1 VSSDP
6 EIDRRLAALQELIE
20 AKLAA
25 LQSALEAARENGTQ
39 RNTAYQIAASKAEA
53 NTAKQIDQITAL
65 IGALDKA
72 TADRIGELKERIDR
86 REGTLSGLQ
95 AERTERRL
103 SFGQVVATV
112 GVMLVALGIIVSTL
126 VALLR
131 H

>member
-1 VSSDP
+1 MSSDP

-72 TADRIGELKERIDR
+72 TAARISELKERIDR
-86 REGTLSGLQ
+86 REGTVSGLQ